1 MQQAGLRCSAW
12 RAARAGGPGA
22 AQLYLEPGTAASHP
36 GTGQLGDLYLDKS
49 GRLWFCKGGTSWKQL
64 A

>member
-1 MQQAGLRCSAW
+1 MAIDISSPHSRRS
-12 RAARAGGPGA
+12 PI
-22 AQLYLEPGTAASHP
+22 TAA
-36 GTGQLGDLYLDKS
+36 LKR